1 MPRRRAN
8 QFRSSEVSTLMSAP
22 IGYKKLLLTA
32 SMLLA
37 LAACTTS
44 DIASVEEPAAVPMTG
59 ETNDPA
65 PGFEKVA
72 AGSEEDFI
80 LNVGRRIY
88 FTQDSAKL
96 DSVAMATLDSQ
107 ANWLNSNPVWLL
119 KLQGFADDSG
129 SASQMVALSQKRA
142 DAAMAYLAS
151 KGVDAS
157 RMWAKGY
164 GNDREVR
171 DCTDRS
177 CKVQNRRV
185 VINLRSQRDAP

>member
-1 MPRRRAN
+1 MIATTGSLSRLAC
-8 QFRSSEVSTLMSAP
+8 MAA
-22 IGYKKLLLTA
+22 ILLSL
-32 SMLLA
+32 S
-37 LAACTTS
+37 ACTTS
-44 DIASVEEPAAVPMTG
+44 NLTASVEEPPATPMTG

-65 PGFEKVA
+65 PGFENVS

-80 LNVGRRIY
+80 LNVGRRTY
-88 FTQDSAKL
+88 FTQDSAAL
-96 DSVAMATLDSQ
+96 DSVAKATLDNQ
-107 ANWLNSNPVWLL
+107 AAWLARNPTWLI

-129 SASQMVALSQKRA
+129 SPAAMQSLSQKRA
-142 DAAMAYLAS
+142 DAAMAYLVS
-151 KGVDAS
+151 KGVDPK

-185 VINLRSQRDAP
+185 VTNLRTTPDAV

>member
-1 MPRRRAN
+1 MKNMTMMAAMARYP
-8 QFRSSEVSTLMSAP
+8 
-22 IGYKKLLLTA
+22 KLILTA
-32 SMLLA
+32 AMLLA
-37 LAACTTS
+37 LAACSTTEV
-44 DIASVEEPAAVPMTG
+44 ASVEEPAAAPMTG

-65 PGFEKVA
+65 PGFENVA
-72 AGSEEDFI
+72 AGSPQDFI

-88 FTQDSAKL
+88 FAQDSATL
-96 DSVAMATLDSQ
+96 DSVAKATLDSQ
-107 ANWLNSNPVWLL
+107 AGWLNKYPSWLV
-119 KLQGFADDSG
+119 KLQGFSDDSG
-129 SASQMVALSQKRA
+129 SESSMKKLSQRRA

-151 KGVDAS
+151 KGISAD

-185 VINLRSQRDAP
+185 VSNLRTEKEAD

>member
-1 MPRRRAN
+1 MPAP
-8 QFRSSEVSTLMSAP
+8 TGSAR
-22 IGYKKLLLTA
+22 LLFAVAALLT
-32 SMLLA
+32 LT
-37 LAACTTS
+37 ACNTT
-44 DIASVEEPAAVPMTG
+44 DIAAVEEPAAVPMTG
-59 ETNDPA
+59 QTNDPA
-65 PGFEKVA
+65 PGFESVV

-80 LNVGRRIY
+80 LNVGRRTY
-88 FTQDSAKL
+88 FTQDSATL
-96 DSVAMATLDSQ
+96 DSVARATLDKQ
-107 ANWLNSNPVWLL
+107 AAWLAGNPRWLV

-129 SASQMVALSQKRA
+129 SDSAMVKLSQKRA

-151 KGVDAS
+151 RGVAAN

-185 VINLRSQRDAP
+185 VTNLRTERDAP

>member
-1 MPRRRAN
+1 M
-8 QFRSSEVSTLMSAP
+8 SST
-22 IGYKKLLLTA
+22 IGYTRCLVAAAT
-32 SMLLA
+32 LLA
-37 LAACTTS
+37 LTSCNTT

-59 ETNDPA
+59 QTNDPA
-65 PGFEKVA
+65 PGFENVK

-88 FTQDSAKL
+88 FTQDSATL
-96 DSVAMATLDSQ
+96 DSVARVTLDSQ
-107 ANWLNSNPVWLL
+107 ATWLNNNPNWLL

-129 SASQMVALSQKRA
+129 SEAQMTALSQKRA

-151 KGVDAS
+151 KGVDAR

-164 GNDREVR
+164 GQDREVR
-171 DCTDRS
+171 DCEDRS

-185 VINLRSQRDAP
+185 VSNLRTQRDAL

>member
-1 MPRRRAN
+1 
-8 QFRSSEVSTLMSAP
+8 MSATT
-22 IGYKKLLLTA
+22 GFTRRLA
-32 SMLLA
+32 AAAMLLA
-37 LAACTTS
+37 LAACNTT

-59 ETNDPA
+59 QTNDPA
-65 PGFEKVA
+65 PGFENVA

-88 FTQDSAKL
+88 FTQDSAAL
-96 DSVAMATLDSQ
+96 DSVAKATLDNQ
-107 ANWLNSNPVWLL
+107 AAWLNKNSTWLL

-129 SASQMVALSQKRA
+129 SASKMEALSQKRA
-142 DAAMAYLAS
+142 DAVMAYLAS
-151 KGVDAS
+151 KGVDAG

-177 CKVQNRRV
+177 CRVQNRRV
-185 VINLRSQRDAP
+185 VSNLRTQRDAV

>member
-1 MPRRRAN
+1 MITKTGSLSRFACIAAAILLSL
-8 QFRSSEVSTLMSAP
+8 SS
-22 IGYKKLLLTA
+22 
-32 SMLLA
+32 
-37 LAACTTS
+37 CTTS
-44 DIASVEEPAAVPMTG
+44 NLTAAVEEPPVTPMTG

-65 PGFEKVA
+65 PGFENVS

-80 LNVGRRIY
+80 LNVGRRTY
-88 FTQDSAKL
+88 FTQDSATL
-96 DSVAMATLDSQ
+96 DSVAKATLDNQ
-107 ANWLNSNPVWLL
+107 AAWLARNPTWLI

-129 SASQMVALSQKRA
+129 SPSAMLALSQKRA
-142 DAAMAYLAS
+142 DAAMAYLVS
-151 KGVDAS
+151 KGVDPK

-185 VINLRSQRDAP
+185 VTNLRKEPDAV

>member
-1 MPRRRAN
+1 
-8 QFRSSEVSTLMSAP
+8 MSVMT
-22 IGYKKLLLTA
+22 GFTSRLTVA
-32 SMLLA
+32 AMLLS
-37 LAACTTS
+37 LAACTTP
-44 DIASVEEPAAVPMTG
+44 DISAVEEPAPVPMTG
-59 ETNDPA
+59 NTNDPA
-65 PGFEKVA
+65 PGFENVA

-88 FTQDSAKL
+88 FTQDSAAL
-96 DSVAMATLDSQ
+96 DSVARTTLDNQ
-107 ANWLNSNPVWLL
+107 AAWLNANPRWLI

-129 SASQMVALSQKRA
+129 SASKMVTLSQKRA
-142 DAAMAYLAS
+142 DATMAYLAS
-151 KGVDAS
+151 KGVAAN

-185 VINLRSQRDAP
+185 VTNLRTTRD

>member
-1 MPRRRAN
+1 MTATTGFTRRLA
-8 QFRSSEVSTLMSAP
+8 A
-22 IGYKKLLLTA
+22 A
-32 SMLLA
+32 AMLLA
-37 LAACTTS
+37 LAGCNTT

-59 ETNDPA
+59 QTNDPA
-65 PGFEKVA
+65 PGFENVA

-80 LNVGRRIY
+80 LNVGRRVY

-96 DSVAMATLDSQ
+96 DSVAMATLDNQ
-107 ANWLNSNPVWLL
+107 AAWLNRNPRWLL

-129 SASQMVALSQKRA
+129 SASKMEALSQKRA

-151 KGVDAS
+151 KGVDAG

-185 VINLRSQRDAP
+185 VTNLRTTRD